1 MDEIVK
7 GVVETTSVPE
17 NVEQLVKIN
26 IKDGKAS
33 ATLFANPNGSS
44 LKRRLDELEERFN
57 NLKTIN
63 YEELYGPGNIE
74 IKQGGGSSGGSGD
87 EDPDGVTKDYVDE
100 QDEKTLIKAKEYTDS
115 KVGSEITNL
124 RDYVD
129 KTSSTILEQAKEYA
143 DSLSYGGGESGDK
156 ATVVLIDAVDRAEQ
170 ARKEAYTAHK
180 AGKAIILKCAA
191 DKYIPMTVTSETED
205 SVDLKGFDLSY
216 SGYSQV
222 PNVTLVTRMWT
233 LDSKGLNYTEKSI
246 PINSCRTFDCTDSSK
261 VSEIFNYALD
271 TYNKGLS
278 VILKVDA
285 NTFVL
290 ANVATSESL
299 IGYSFQF
306 NPGKLENGESGIVS
320 VDIVRWRL
328 TSSGVARDSF
338 NTSGGGGGT
347 GGGITLSQYYSTNT
361 VAKNTLPSN
370 PSDDPT
376 FWNQTKQTAES
387 VWAAQKATGYDWTMW
402 KLLPKDGEDGK
413 PGKDGDD
420 GITPNTSFKSM
431 VFKRTN
437 TKPNAPSASEG
448 SYDNPVPSG
457 WSDGAPSGEE
467 QLWIST
473 RVFSSD
479 GKSPQQ
485 SAWTTPS
492 AVSDNEFMDY
502 EFSSKENPG
511 EPSKE
516 TPSSPERNTNWSN
529 EADTSTIWMAMRQ
542 VSNGAY
548 AEGSSWKIMKIKGEK
563 GEDGTGIN
571 TKGSLSSTDE
581 LPKSGNSIGDAY
593 LIDGDLWIWDGDSW
607 ENAGRIKGDKGDP
620 GDDGKSPWLHIK
632 YSNDGGTTFTNNNG
646 EIPGDYIGV
655 YTDYKIDDSSNPSD
669 YKWQYVR
676 GEDGFGYEYIFKL
689 TEDYIAPDLPQIGDD
704 YDDYVPT
711 GWTDDAGDVSEDMP
725 YCWVCYRRKIAG
737 HWSAYKGSSKTPGKA
752 ALFCSFGTS
761 GVDAITV
768 DFTNDV
774 DGVNLTYEGK
784 VDGAQT
790 VSTYV
795 GAFEGED
802 PAEIKK
808 IEYTPI
814 SGITISTSTTG
825 SGINNYPGI
834 ITATFTDGSE
844 ALKEGINSIDVKVTV
859 RCKNST
865 SIEHV
870 SKKTFKILGNKPGA
884 PGQDAVTYRI
894 VTNVHSVRKFSDGS
908 YDADSISVKK
918 VEKRVG
924 RGEFI
929 ETTEGVIKY
938 CIDTYDESKAV
949 TIALNTGV
957 SVDKINKFISF
968 YYYVNGKLADGP
980 EDVPI
985 TVDGEMGATNK
996 IVSEKVYYYISNS
1009 YINLPSSISSADWSE
1024 TPFDLEP
1031 GQYLYI
1037 KKVRTWESGDVTY
1050 DYSWTRSGLDGFSN
1064 LPFISTVFTR
1074 SSSQPSTPSGGTY
1087 SKPLPDSTSWS
1098 DGVPS
1103 GSDTVWLS
1111 TRKFTVDGADPQEL
1125 TWSTP
1130 IKATSNVDS
1139 SGNGWN
1145 IRYSA
1150 LAACP
1155 KSPDV
1160 DVASAWHTLPLA
1172 ADIWGAFQK
1181 VTNNIKSPW
1190 NVRRIYG
1197 EGIKIEA
1204 ETTSAAT
1211 PFMGEWDAD
1220 TKYYG
1225 TKTRTDIVRVSG
1237 TSGADDP
1244 NTYYYIANKAKNFDG
1259 KKTPQPGTIAG
1270 EAYWLKFG
1278 ANFDNIAT
1286 GFLFSEKISTQ
1297 IIDAVNAKID
1307 NLDVDNLVAKKLR
1320 TNESG
1325 NLISIENNKMSSLTS
1340 DATTFTIDPSDS
1352 ISSSNLTYDNTV
1364 SYSGNKLIYGKTIT
1378 SASDSEYKSV
1388 TLTTISRKNFNGYLK
1403 SISASKNRIRIV
1415 ISGGGNIQ
1423 YFNASFT
1430 IEAKGNSS
1438 TSSSIVL
1445 AKCSVFRRSICY
1457 DYVEIVPV
1465 GTKTLPLSHGDTF
1478 TISINYLYQISRIIS
1493 SSVTTTTTIGATLID
1508 SGTIKIFDND
1518 NIFIGKDGMRIGSN
1532 LGGQK
1537 ILMSVNGR
1545 SDNILSISDGNNDIF
1560 TIGDSLKVNTD
1571 SRGLVKLNNPMI
1583 YDIGYNTSI
1592 DKDVMDNIYYCFT
1605 NGIPVYLK
1613 GVYDATFGS
1622 NTRTVSYMSMIES
1635 MYPAS
1640 NLATGGTCTFLA
1652 TCGLHDMSNFTDTT
1666 DYRLNIFIQGSI
1678 DTMSGGIFSKA
1689 ATVSIYQH
1697 TV

>member
-44 LKRRLDELEERFN
+44 IKRRLDELEERFN

-63 YEELYGPGNIE
+63 YEELYGPGNID
-74 IKQGGGSSGGSGD
+74 IKQGGGSSGGGEGD
-87 EDPDGVTKDYVDE
+87 VTKVYVDE
-100 QDEKTLIKAKEYTDS
+100 QDEKTLTKAKEYTDS

-143 DSLSYGGGESGDK
+143 DSLSYGGGEGGDK
-156 ATVVLIDAVDRAEQ
+156 ATVVLIDAVNRASQ
-170 ARKEAYTAHK
+170 ARTEAYTAHK
-180 AGKAIILKCAA
+180 EGKAIVLKCAA
-191 DKYIPMTVTSETED
+191 DKYIPMTVTAESND

-216 SGYSQV
+216 SGYEYI
-222 PNVTLVTRMWT
+222 PEVTLVTRMWT
-233 LDSKGLNYTEKSI
+233 LDSKGLNYTEKSV
-246 PINSCRTFDCTDSSK
+246 PINSCRTFDCTGSSN
-261 VSEIFNYALD
+261 VSNIFNYALD

-278 VILKVDA
+278 VILKVNT

-290 ANVATSESL
+290 ANTATSDSL

-328 TSSGVARDSF
+328 TSSGVTRDSF
-338 NTSGGGGGT
+338 STEGGGGST
-347 GGGITLSQYYSTNT
+347 GGGVTLTQYYSTNT

-376 FWNQTKQTAES
+376 FWNQTKQTVDS
-387 VWAAQKATGYDWTMW
+387 IWAAQKATGYDWTMW

-437 TKPNAPSASEG
+437 TKPDAPDASEG
-448 SYDNPVPSG
+448 SYNNPVPSG

-467 QLWIST
+467 QLWMST
-473 RVFSSD
+473 RIFSSD
-479 GKSPQQ
+479 GESPQQ

-511 EPSKE
+511 EPNKK
-516 TPSSPERNTNWSN
+516 TPSSPELNTNWSN

-563 GEDGTGIN
+563 GEDGTSVKI
-571 TKGSLSSTDE
+571 KGKLNSTDE
-581 LPKSGNSIGDAY
+581 LPKSGNTIGDAY

-607 ENAGRIKGDKGDP
+607 ENVGKIKGEKGDD
-620 GDDGKSPWLHIK
+620 GNDGKSPYLHIK
-632 YSNDGGTTFTNNNG
+632 YSNDGGNTFTDNNG
-646 EIPGDYIGV
+646 EVPGDYIGM
-655 YTDYKIDDSSNPSD
+655 YWDYIIDDSSDTSS
-669 YKWQYVR
+669 YTWKYVR

-689 TEDYIAPDLPQIGDD
+689 TETYEAPDVPQIGDD
-704 YDDYVPT
+704 YDDYLPT

-725 YCWVCYRRKIAG
+725 FCWVCYRRKISG

-784 VDGAQT
+784 VDGEQT

-802 PAEIKK
+802 AAEIKK

-814 SGITISTSTTG
+814 SGVTISTSTTG
-825 SGINNYPGI
+825 SGIDNYPGI
-834 ITATFTDGSE
+834 ITATFADGSE
-844 ALKEGINSIDVKVTV
+844 ALKEGINSIDVKVTI
-859 RCKNST
+859 RCKNAT

-870 SKKTFKILGNKPGA
+870 SKKTFKVLGNKPGA

-894 VTNVHSVRKFSDGS
+894 ITNVHSVRKFSDGS
-908 YDADSISVKK
+908 YDTDSISVKK

-924 RGEFI
+924 RGDFV

-957 SVDKINKFISF
+957 SVANINKFISF
-968 YYYVNGKLADGP
+968 YYYVDGKLADGP

-985 TVDGEMGATNK
+985 NVDGEMGATNK
-996 IVSEKVYYYISNS
+996 IVSEKVYYYVSNS

-1064 LPFISTVFTR
+1064 LPFISTVFTI

-1098 DGVPS
+1098 DGIPS
-1103 GSDTVWLS
+1103 GSGTIWLS
-1111 TRKFTVDGADPQEL
+1111 TRKFTVDGANPQEA

-1130 IKATSNVDS
+1130 IKATSDIDS

-1145 IRYSA
+1145 IRYSS
-1150 LAACP
+1150 LTACP
-1155 KSPDV
+1155 KAPDV
-1160 DVASAWHTLPLA
+1160 DVASAWHTTPLA

-1181 VTNNIKSPW
+1181 VANNIKSPW

-1211 PFMGEWDAD
+1211 PFMGEWNAD
-1220 TKYYG
+1220 TEYYG

-1259 KKTPQPGTIAG
+1259 EITPQPGTTAG

-1325 NLISIENNKMSSLTS
+1325 NLISIENNKILSLTS
-1340 DATTFTIDPSDS
+1340 DATTFTVDPE
-1352 ISSSNLTYDNTV
+1352 IEITSSLGLSCDNTV
-1364 SYSGNKLIYGKTIT
+1364 SYSGNKTIYGTSIT
-1378 SASDSEYKSV
+1378 STSNSVISQTV

-1403 SISASKNRIRIV
+1403 SIVASKDRIRIV
-1415 ISGGGNIQ
+1415 ISGANIT
-1423 YFNASFT
+1423 YFSAGFT
-1430 IEAKGNSS
+1430 ITAKGNSS
-1438 TSSSIVL
+1438 SSTPITL
-1445 AKCSVFRRSICY
+1445 ASCTVVRRSLCY
-1457 DYVEIVPV
+1457 DYIEIKPTSV
-1465 GTKTLPLSHGDTF
+1465 KKLPLSDGDIF
-1478 TISINYLYQISRIIS
+1478 TISINYSYVITKPNS
-1493 SSVTTTTTIGATLID
+1493 STTTIGATLID
-1508 SGTIKIFDND
+1508 GGTIKIFDND

-1537 ILMSVNGR
+1537 ILMSVNR
-1545 SDNILSISDGNNDIF
+1545 ESNDILSISDGDNDIF
-1560 TIGDSLKVNTD
+1560 TIGSSLKVNTD
-1571 SRGLVKLNNPMI
+1571 SRGLVELNNPMI
-1583 YDIGYNTSI
+1583 YNIGSNTSI
-1592 DKDVMDNIYYCFT
+1592 AKDDMDKIYSCFV
-1605 NGIPVYLK
+1605 NGTPVYLK

-1640 NLATGGTCTFLA
+1640 SLTTGGTCTFLA
-1652 TCGLHDMSNFTDTT
+1652 TCGLHDMSNLTDTT
-1666 DYRLNIFIQGSI
+1666 DYRLNIFIKGSI
-1678 DTMSGGIFSKA
+1678 STVSGGIFSGA